1 MSGTRKPKIAN
12 KAKSKSSIKLK
23 DSPPCLSQAEDS
35 NDSLS
40 DFPITKS
47 KAEVTGNMNLKKEYT
62 RYCKLYSSEPLEF
75 VSAPLEQAT
84 MCQASGTSDIGGVTI
99 DLKGRGLRGVD
110 CIALGKI
117 LASNA
122 SIQHL
127 NLSDCLL
134 LPQGFQ
140 ALLDGVSKNT
150 HLEVFELRGNNI
162 QFANMLEPLG
172 TMLKVNSNLKSLIME
187 WNQIG
192 CTKDAFQ
199 IFCDGLS
206 INSGLEHLDLRNNQ
220 ISDECAIELAAALKH
235 NKVMRD
241 LDLRWNSIG
250 VKGARAFYD
259 VLNINSTLTQVQ
271 LGGNFVPEE
280 IVQHIDQILKQRNKQ
295 EEIVKD
301 YSTRTTLLTR
311 QLQKTEEEY
320 QNEIKNIMSMF
331 DAEEKEYRRV
341 IEENQN
347 QINRLSQE
355 RQEEVE
361 KNSVLQNDV
370 NGLRKQLGDSL
381 EEVEMLRKSL
391 TQKDDR
397 LTELA
402 SSFKA
407 QTGDLENTF
416 DAKAHELQVL
426 SESLSQEKTS
436 LLMKLKTTE
445 AELQLKKGEVEQ
457 LKDTITALN
466 QTSEQLQK
474 QFDERLRQAKESWT
488 GFQTE
493 VESAERKEIQR
504 LESQMKDMNT
514 SLMEHLKVLE
524 NKKADAE
531 EEVRRMKMLLVTS
544 KSETEEALA
553 KLRAELAEEHN
564 SAVKNHIEQITK
576 LRQDNERLEIEVN
589 RLESQVHK
597 MEIENGKLH
606 RQNDHLKQQLSQA
619 NEELCEAHASSQTV
633 VCRTKTELKDTSERL
648 SKEEEAN
655 RMLRSQLHDLQQQV
669 ATLSVKV
676 TKLSQEKQ
684 ADMDFWKLQI
694 QRREDELN
702 RLKSEDMRRAA
713 LLHEAFSVYMRG
725 TAAATGLPIPSPFCG
740 DYTGQKTKTA
750 PEKKQKSARQQPEK
764 PKEN

>member
-1 MSGTRKPKIAN
+1 MSTGSRKPKITN
-12 KAKSKSSIKLK
+12 KAKSKSSIKVK
-23 DSPPCLSQAEDS
+23 GSSPPSLSQEGDDS

-40 DFPITKS
+40 DFLITKPKS
-47 KAEVTGNMNLKKEYT
+47 GNMNLKKEYT

-84 MCQASGTSDIGGVTI
+84 MCQASGNSDIGGVNI

-122 SIQHL
+122 SIHHL

-150 HLEVFELRGNNI
+150 HLDVLELRGNNI

-192 CTKDAFQ
+192 CIKDAFQ
-199 IFCDGLS
+199 VFCDGLS
-206 INSGLEHLDLRNNQ
+206 INSGLEYLDLRNNQ
-220 ISDECAIELAAALKH
+220 ISDECAIELATALKH
-235 NKVMRD
+235 NKIMRD

-259 VLNINSTLTQVQ
+259 LLNINSTLTQVQ

-280 IVQHIDQILKQRNKQ
+280 IVQHIDQILKHRNKQ

-311 QLQKTEEEY
+311 QLAKTEEEY

-331 DAEEKEYRRV
+331 DSEEKEYRRV

-355 RQEEVE
+355 RQEEIE
-361 KNSVLQNDV
+361 KNNALRTDV
-370 NGLRKQLGDSL
+370 NGLRKQLSDSL
-381 EEVEMLRKSL
+381 EEVETLKNSL
-391 TQKDDR
+391 SQKDDR
-397 LTELA
+397 LSELA

-407 QTGDLENTF
+407 QTGNLENSF
-416 DAKAHELQVL
+416 EAKTQELQVL
-426 SESLSQEKTS
+426 TDVLSQEKTS

-445 AELQLKKGEVEQ
+445 AELQLKVGEVGQ

-466 QTSEQLQK
+466 TTSQQLQQ

-504 LESQMKDMNT
+504 LESQMKDMNV

-531 EEVRRMKMLLVTS
+531 EEVRRMKMILVTS
-544 KSETEEALA
+544 KSETEEALT
-553 KLRAELAEEHN
+553 KLRAELSEEHN
-564 SAVKNHIEQITK
+564 STVKHHMEQITK

-589 RLESQVHK
+589 RLESQTHK
-597 MEIENGKLH
+597 MEIENGKLS

-619 NEELCEAHASSQTV
+619 NEELSEAHASSQTV
-633 VCRTKTELKDTSERL
+633 VTRTKTELKDTTERL
-648 SKEEEAN
+648 SKEEETN
-655 RMLRSQLHDLQQQV
+655 RLLRTQLHDLQQQV

-676 TKLSQEKQ
+676 SKLTQEKQ

-694 QRREDELN
+694 QRREDELH

-713 LLHEAFSVYMRG
+713 LLHEAFSVYMRS
-725 TAAATGLPIPSPFCG
+725 TAAATGLPIPCG
-740 DYTGQKTKTA
+740 DSANPKSKSV
-750 PEKKQKSARQQPEK
+750 PEKKQKSARQHSEK
-764 PKEN
+764 AKEN